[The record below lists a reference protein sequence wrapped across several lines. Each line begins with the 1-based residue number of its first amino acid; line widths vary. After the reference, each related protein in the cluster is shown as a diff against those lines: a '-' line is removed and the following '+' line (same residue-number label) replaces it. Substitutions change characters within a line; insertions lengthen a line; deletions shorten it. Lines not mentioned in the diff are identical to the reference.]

1 MEKTSRQE
9 QGDVSQHRTRHSTG
23 NISSPQDMPSSRKR
37 ADSHQT
43 HISTPPRALQSSD
56 SRQQAVISAYL
67 RSSYNDDDARSPNRL
82 SSAEHQYTPSSAH
95 HSQQGAIRRISGN
108 FNAPTD
114 IELERHKD
122 HKKGARAIRKLKN
135 TIKGLAKA

>member
-9 QGDVSQHRTRHSTG
+9 QRNVSQYQTRHSTG

-43 HISTPPRALQSSD
+43 HMLTPLHARQSSD
-56 SRQQAVISAYL
+56 SRHQAVISAYL
-67 RSSYNDDDARSPNRL
+67 RSPYNDDDARSPNRL

-95 HSQQGAIRRISGN
+95 HTQQGEIRRISGN

-122 HKKGARAIRKLKN
+122 HKKGARAMRKLKKA
-135 TIKGLAKA
+135 IRSLANA